1 MANQVSAQ
9 VLTAVY
15 ERLSDVTTGFNQGMI
30 DQLQLYNFTDN
41 FAVIDWSEGSSNFC
55 FDQIDPSDL
64 DKSGA
69 ITYPFVCLYILD
81 SLQAGLQKFSQFSGP
96 IRCVLDITLA
106 WNSLSKLYDRE
117 RFSNCVED
125 VMFDV
130 INRLDNQNWGAPLVY
145 NGGIKCRRGPVVS
158 GASNWKKRLTFSMT
172 FEIHQ

>member
-9 VLTAVY
+9 VLAAVY
-15 ERLSDVTTGFNQGMI
+15 ARLSDLATGFNAGMI
-30 DQLQLYNFTDN
+30 NQLQLYNFTEN
-41 FAVIDWSEGSSNFC
+41 FAQVDWSEDSSGFC

-69 ITYPFVCLYILD
+69 ATYPFVCLYILD
-81 SLQAGLQKFSQFSGP
+81 SLQAGLQKFAQFSGP

-125 VMFDV
+125 VVYDV
-130 INRLDNQNWGAPLVY
+130 INRVDNQNWQFPIVY
-145 NGGIKCRRGPVVS
+145 NGGIQCRRAPTVF